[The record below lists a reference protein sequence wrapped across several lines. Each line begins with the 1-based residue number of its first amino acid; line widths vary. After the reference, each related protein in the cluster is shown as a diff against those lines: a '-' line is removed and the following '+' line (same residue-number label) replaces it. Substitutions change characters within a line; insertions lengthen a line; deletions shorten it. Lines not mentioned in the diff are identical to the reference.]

1 MNAGNPVV
9 AAAAP
14 ATTPVTGTGGSRG
27 PAQGTGKGGIAAVA
41 TLAQEIMIVA
51 VTAAT
56 DPTTVNAAIVRD
68 PDADLS
74 S

>member
-14 ATTPVTGTGGSRG
+14 ATTPVTGTGGNRG

-41 TLAQEIMIVA
+41 TLAQEIKIVGE
-51 VTAAT
+51 TAAT
-56 DPTTVNAAIVRD
+56 ETVHEESRIVNRHF
-68 PDADLS
+68 S
-74 S
+74 